1 MVESIRVCLLF
12 IYLLWDQFIG
22 FGSMANKFLLFLGK
36 PVCWTRKSKG

>member
-1 MVESIRVCLLF
+1 MLLNGRVCLLF

-36 PVCWTRKSKG
+36 PVC